1 VLRDKHLCCRD
12 VVCCCC
18 RVTAYSGW
26 TRDGLFEYDMAVIHL
41 GSSMSKLGKFG
52 ISSSNT
58 YSRRRMWTAG
68 YPAEKPSGQMFKA
81 SCMVGDS
88 DARNNVSDVH
98 ITTAVLCAKPVS
110 LRLTTGNMGRNPP
123 SPMRA
128 LAADQAGPWL

>member
-1 VLRDKHLCCRD
+1 MLVLRDLCCRD
-12 VVCCCC
+12 VVCCFCLCFC

-41 GSSMSKLGKFG
+41 GSSMSQLGKFG

-88 DARNNVSDVH
+88 DARDNVSGVH
-98 ITTAVLCAKPVS
+98 IALLCCVPS
-110 LRLTTGNMGRNPP
+110 LCRYI
-123 SPMRA
+123 
-128 LAADQAGPWL
+128 